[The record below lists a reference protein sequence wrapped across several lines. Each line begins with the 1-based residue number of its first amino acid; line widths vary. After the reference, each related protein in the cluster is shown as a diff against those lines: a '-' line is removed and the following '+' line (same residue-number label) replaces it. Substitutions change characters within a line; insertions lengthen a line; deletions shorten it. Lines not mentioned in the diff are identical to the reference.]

1 MDAHIDWLETRA
13 PAGAPSLDGAAPAL
27 ADSVRAALRAAWLSA
42 PTLDPAVLA
51 LPGMSGRRY
60 RQFINTLVGA
70 VALPRYLEVGV
81 WAGSTLCAALAG
93 NRVSA
98 LAIDNWSEF
107 GGPKAAF
114 FHNVA
119 QYRGAGADVHFIEGD
134 FRAVAYDRIG
144 RYNIYLFDGPHL
156 EQDQYD
162 GVALA
167 QPALDNEFVLIVDDW
182 NYEAVRAG
190 TRRAVTALGL
200 TLDFAAEIRTT
211 LDGSH
216 PAVAFQNSDWH
227 NGYLIAVARKPA
239 AQ

>member
-1 MDAHIDWLETRA
+1 MDAHIDWLETSA
-13 PAGAPSLDGAAPAL
+13 PVCAPPLDGAARTL
-27 ADSVRAALRAAWLSA
+27 ADSVRAALRDAWLSE
-42 PTLDPAVLA
+42 PRLDPAVLA

-70 VALPRYLEVGV
+70 VARPRYMEVGV

-107 GGPKAAF
+107 GGPKDAF
-114 FHNVA
+114 LRNVA
-119 QYRGAGADVHFIEGD
+119 AHRGAGAEVHFIEGD
-134 FRAVAYDRIG
+134 FRAVAFDQVG
-144 RYNIYLFDGPHL
+144 TYNIYLFDGPHE

-167 QPALDNEFVLIVDDW
+167 QPALDDRFVLIVDDW

-190 TRRAVTALGL
+190 TNRAIATLGL

-211 LDGSH
+211 LNGGH

-227 NGYLIAVARKPA
+227 NGYLIAAVRKPA
-239 AQ
+239 AS